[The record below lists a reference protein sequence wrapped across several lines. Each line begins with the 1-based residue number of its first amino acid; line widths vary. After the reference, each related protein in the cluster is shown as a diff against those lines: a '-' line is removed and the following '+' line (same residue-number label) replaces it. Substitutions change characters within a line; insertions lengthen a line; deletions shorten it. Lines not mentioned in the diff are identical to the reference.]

1 MAFRLLQRYS
11 TQSGAEEEFD
21 VDKTIDDTC
30 KKAGILQ
37 IRYKK
42 PRRNT
47 IKVLLLMD
55 SGRLYGAVQPAVQPA
70 VPGRQPF

>member
-1 MAFRLLQRYS
+1 M
-11 TQSGAEEEFD
+11 
-21 VDKTIDDTC
+21 DKTIDDTC

-55 SGRLYGAVQPAVQPA
+55 SGGSMEPYSRLCSQLFQAAAVLTAL
-70 VPGRQPF
+70 RT